1 MPVEPAFVGVLEVV
15 EVTPDRELNVV
26 ARDDLTAQNRVT
38 VAADTIRLLR
48 EMSAG
53 VTVAI
58 PDQVQICRHQPR
70 SRGVFSV
77 QNSCAS
83 FRLRCI

>member
-1 MPVEPAFVGVLEVV
+1 MQAAFVSVLEVV
-15 EVTPDRELNVV
+15 EVTPDRRFNV
-26 ARDDLTAQNRVT
+26 ATCDDLAAQIRVT
-38 VAADTIRLLR
+38 VAADTIRLPP

-83 FRLRCI
+83 FRLSRI